1 MLQFPLTRQSLI
13 GSINSFNVATLNEID
28 NLHMHDFGIFLE
40 LEPEEE
46 EKAQLEKSIQIALQ
60 TQSISLG
67 DAIDIRQIQNTKL
80 ANEVIK
86 SRQTKKAEQ
95 EQAAQMANIQAQAQA
110 NAESA
115 EKAAVSEV
123 QKQQALAQTEIQ
135 IQQAKSQFEIQ
146 RMEQE
151 ALIKKQLM
159 AEEFQYQLQLAQMNM
174 DAQKQKEA
182 EIENRKDQR
191 VKIQGTQQSEL
202 IDQRQNDLLPKNFE
216 SGNDGLGGFDLEQ
229 FTPR

>member
-1 MLQFPLTRQSLI
+1 MIPDAKLLSVSCRAKPMIKPATPRPARSGPRLMPNCDSATRSPKIMTRLDTVETI
-13 GSINSFNVATLNEID
+13 MRCA
-28 NLHMHDFGIFLE
+28 
-40 LEPEEE
+40 
-46 EKAQLEKSIQIALQ
+46 
-60 TQSISLG
+60 
-67 DAIDIRQIQNTKL
+67 
-80 ANEVIK
+80 
-86 SRQTKKAEQ
+86 RQTKKAEQ